1 MSEDL
6 ELKRLKLKKMMQLA
20 SMVGQVK
27 AEQQPKPAS
36 AETPLEVVKK
46 HLGPRG
52 DEVLQAAY
60 EQYPRETAAI
70 VEKLAQLIKL
80 GQITEPID
88 GGELYNLF
96 RSLGL
101 RIKLETKITY
111 VKRGE
116 AKDLKELFKQ

>member
-1 MSEDL
+1 
-6 ELKRLKLKKMMQLA
+6 
-20 SMVGQVK
+20 
-27 AEQQPKPAS
+27 
-36 AETPLEVVKK
+36 
-46 HLGPRG
+46 
-52 DEVLQAAY
+52 
-60 EQYPRETAAI
+60 YPRETAAI

-116 AKDLKELFKQ
+116 AKDLKELFKEA

>member
-6 ELKRLKLKKMMQLA
+6 ELKRLKLKKMMQLV
-20 SMVGQVK
+20 SMAGQVK
-27 AEQQPKPAS
+27 AEQQPKPAP
-36 AETPLEVVKK
+36 AETPLAVVKK

-60 EQYPRETAAI
+60 EQYPQETAAI

-101 RIKLETKITY
+101 RIRLETKITY

>member
-20 SMVGQVK
+20 SMAAQAG
-27 AEQQPKPAS
+27 AEQQQKPAP
-36 AETPLEVVKK
+36 AETPLDVVKK
-46 HLGPRG
+46 NLGPRG
-52 DEVLQAAY
+52 DEVLQAAL
-60 EQYPRETAAI
+60 EQYPRETSAI
-70 VEKLAQLIKL
+70 VEKLAQLMKA

-101 RIKLETKITY
+101 RVKLDTKITY

-116 AKDLKELFKQ
+116 AKDLKELFKR